1 MGAGV
6 KQFWIKFAAAF
17 ATAGWLY
24 APVHLGF
31 GWTFDA
37 SMNPTFSG
45 AAEAFRTQTLFSLFL
60 MLGVIVAALFLLAY
74 PLERRWDRRGR
85 GVGFRTG
92 RYLMLFLGLGIG
104 SILLYG
110 LLAGTHI
117 ARVLTDYPQGEW
129 FVVIGIGSVVAAVI
143 AVIARP
149 IYPFVFRRAKVAIAM
164 ALALV
169 ALGLMGILFHQPGL
183 ALVRDSA
190 PVGTSFYPPRQNG
203 ELARGTWTLNK
214 ANGSYG
220 TEFYISGDAM
230 MPHGKYELAFA
241 CKPGTGPIAYQ
252 ALIRNS
258 ENLKQVYKVNFTCS
272 NSKVQYYSLA
282 SYPRAFVP
290 QVMLDNIDRKSPYH
304 EAWAILAPWRD

>member
-1 MGAGV
+1 MGAGL
-6 KQFWIKFAAAF
+6 KEFWRKFAAAF

-45 AAEAFRTQTLFSLFL
+45 AAEAFRTQTLFSFFL
-60 MLGVIVAALFLLAY
+60 MLGVIVAALFVIAY
-74 PLERRWDRRGR
+74 PLECRWDKKDRGP
-85 GVGFRTG
+85 GFRTG
-92 RYLMLFLGLGIG
+92 RYVLIFLALGIG
-104 SILLYG
+104 SILLYA

-129 FVVIGIGSVVAAVI
+129 FVIIGIGSVVAAII
-143 AVIARP
+143 AAIARP
-149 IYPFVFRRAKVAIAM
+149 IYPFLLRAPRVAIT
-164 ALALV
+164 LALILL
-169 ALGLMGILFHQPGL
+169 ALGLSGVLFHQPGL
-183 ALVRDSA
+183 AVVRDSA

-230 MPHGKYELAFA
+230 MPHGQYELAFA
-241 CKPGTGPIAYQ
+241 CKPGTRPIKYQ
-252 ALIRNS
+252 ALIRNA
-258 ENLKQVYKVNFTCS
+258 ENLKQVYKVNFTCADAS
-272 NSKVQYYSLA
+272 VQYYTLA
-282 SYPRAFVP
+282 SHPRAFVP
-290 QVMLDNIDRKSPYH
+290 QVILDNIDRQSPYH
-304 EAWAILAPWRD
+304 EAWAILAPWRN